1 MGVKLN
7 SSKSDIC
14 SGRVIVI
21 SALFVL
27 LLALVGMGSVHA
39 ETYEDVLKEVRS
51 MQSRINS
58 LEQLVLSQQKEIKR
72 LRSEQD
78 ESVSVQTRST
88 ETGQSTVPDVAT
100 NSRHEEPQGL
110 EDEREEST
118 PVQAAS
124 GEAVTV
130 VEQDELETR
139 LKSFKEELFEKV
151 FGGKAP
157 LEITGFFDFTIQS
170 QDERDSPF
178 EYGALELDL
187 EYAYNKHYAVS
198 TALVWKEDSAAVRA
212 GVIDYHLFGDS
223 VPIRGR
229 IFDEPGF
236 HVQVGRF
243 DLPYGVDY
251 QYFSPVDRP
260 NVSAPITTERIQ
272 HGKYNSDG
280 IRLYGTARVFDYS
293 LYVVDSMYGDNGG
306 TVGGRLAFF
315 PSRNPYR
322 LHRFGSARLA
332 ELGFSFLRDMDE
344 DYDARDDVYGFDF
357 TLNYDRFLLVTE
369 WMNRNSDEDVLSGA
383 GANLGEQDESG
394 FHVTLV
400 TELEDIVKQPI
411 YLFSRYDMWDPS
423 YSLILDVD
431 DDTLTY
437 NVKNTK
443 RLTVGLGYR
452 LTGLLNIKLEY
463 FDYLGRGTNEP
474 AFDDSGVIVQMT
486 AGF

>member
-1 MGVKLN
+1 MGVKLD
-7 SSKSDIC
+7 SSKSDIG
-14 SGRVIVI
+14 SRRVKIC
-21 SALFVL
+21 ALFVL

-39 ETYEDVLKEVRS
+39 EPYEDVLKEVRI
-51 MQSRINS
+51 MQSRIGN

-72 LRSEQD
+72 LRGEQE
-78 ESVSVQTRST
+78 ESALAQTRST
-88 ETGQSTVPDVAT
+88 GAGQSTVPDVAT

-110 EDEREEST
+110 QGEREESSS
-118 PVQAAS
+118 VQAAS
-124 GEAVTV
+124 GEAVAV
-130 VEQDELETR
+130 VDQDDLETR
-139 LKSFKEELFEKV
+139 LKSFKEELFEKM
-151 FGGKAP
+151 FRGKAP

-178 EYGALELDL
+178 EYGAFELDL
-187 EYAYNKHYAVS
+187 KYAYNEHYAVS
-198 TALVWKEDSAAVRA
+198 TALVWKDDSAAVRA

-293 LYVVDSMYGDNGG
+293 LYVVDSLYGDNGG

-332 ELGFSFLRDMDE
+332 ELGFSFLRDMNE

-411 YLFSRYDMWDPS
+411 YLFSRYDMWDPR
-423 YSLILDVD
+423 YSLILDKD
-431 DDTLTY
+431 DETLAY
-437 NVKNTK
+437 NVESTQ

-452 LTGLLNIKLEY
+452 LTGLLNCKIEY

-474 AFDDSGVIVQMT
+474 AFDGSGVIFQMT

>member
-21 SALFVL
+21 RDLFVL

-88 ETGQSTVPDVAT
+88 ETVQSTVPDVAT

-110 EDEREEST
+110 EGEREEST

-411 YLFSRYDMWDPS
+411 YLFSRYDMWDPR
-423 YSLILDVD
+423 YSLILDED